1 MLLSAACAR
10 KKGTGYPGYAL
21 IATSGDNSIA
31 AVDLTRFQLAKI
43 ISVGAPPTAVL
54 AGVASSHH
62 YVLTPGNGSVHIVD
76 ANLNVIASRKLSND
90 IAEIRLTSDGKRL
103 IAIAGS
109 ARELIEADPVS
120 LSVVARHPLSDP
132 PKQFDIS
139 SSGHI
144 AISGGRHCSV
154 ELLDLAS
161 GRHTSAQMS
170 GAVGQVRFRADG
182 KLLLAS
188 NLGDRS
194 LTAFSVPGLRVV
206 TELPLAMQP
215 QNLCFNA
222 DAGQLFVSGEGM
234 DAVAIVFPYQ
244 FEVDQTVLAG
254 RDPGVMGCSAS
265 PSYLFVASGS
275 GSDISILDID
285 TRKMIGIVNVGQ
297 KPAFITVTPDDQY
310 ALVLNEQSGDMA
322 VIHVQAIRANRSKTG
337 ASLFTMLAVG
347 SKPVQAAIVPRTI

>member
-1 MLLSAACAR
+1 MLLAAACGP

-21 IATSGDNSIA
+21 IATAGDNSIA
-31 AVDLTRFQLAKI
+31 AVDLTRFQLVKTI
-43 ISVGAPPTAVL
+43 PVGAPPSAV
-54 AGVASSHH
+54 VPDIASNHS

-76 ANLNVIASRKLSND
+76 GNLNVIASRKLADD
-90 IAEIRLTSDGKRL
+90 IAQIGLTSDGKRL
-103 IAIAGS
+103 LAIAGS
-109 ARELIEADPVS
+109 ARELIEADPVR
-120 LSVVARHPLSDP
+120 LAVTARHPLFAD
-132 PKQFDIS
+132 PKQVDIS
-139 SSGHI
+139 ASGHVAISSGE
-144 AISGGRHCSV
+144 AGLV
-154 ELLDLAS
+154 ELVDLAS
-161 GRHTSAQMS
+161 GRHASARMS

-194 LTAFSVPGLRVV
+194 LTAFNVPGLRVV

-215 QNLCFNA
+215 QNLCFKA
-222 DAGQLFVSGEGM
+222 DAGQLFVSGQGM

-265 PSYLFVASGS
+265 YLFVASGS

-285 TRKMIGIVNVGQ
+285 TRKVIGIVEVGQ
-297 KPAFITVTPDDQY
+297 RPAFITVTPDDQY
-310 ALVLNEQSGDMA
+310 ALVLDEQSGDIA
-322 VIHVQAIRANRSKTG
+322 VIHVQAIRANRTKTG

-347 SKPVQAAIVPRTI
+347 NRPIQAAVVPRVI